1 MQLAAVCEPLPEDS
15 VSATNPLEISGV
27 LHRAMNLVRS
37 EFEERTWNA
46 FWRSAVNEEPTSEIA
61 LSLGIT
67 ANSVRQA
74 KSRVLRRLREEL
86 GELAGV

>member
-1 MQLAAVCEPLPEDS
+1 
-15 VSATNPLEISGV
+15 
-27 LHRAMNLVRS
+27 MNLVRS

-46 FWRSAVNEEPTSEIA
+46 FWRSTVEVEPTADIA

-74 KSRVLRRLREEL
+74 KSRVLRRLRQEL
-86 GELAGV
+86 GEIADYSSRGPD